1 MSGPILFL
9 DLATT
14 TGWCDGVP
22 GERPTSGTIRLA
34 GSGGP
39 NPEAYDTIYQFMDD
53 RLRLTRY
60 QMIAIEAP
68 QSPSHM
74 AGRTNVNTARR
85 LIGLCEVV
93 EWVAYR
99 HGYFGR
105 RMVEARVDDVRRH
118 LFSGSRPPKGEAKA
132 YVIDRVKAL
141 GYAPAD
147 DNEADAIAGWLYA
160 SGIVGSKIAQM
171 TTPLFNQKP

>member
-1 MSGPILFL
+1 MTGSILFL
-9 DLATT
+9 DLATQ
-14 TGWCDGVP
+14 TGWCEGVP
-22 GERPTSGTIRLA
+22 GQRPTSGTIRLA

-39 NPEAYDTIYQFMDD
+39 NAEAYNTLYQFLDD

-74 AGRTNVNTARR
+74 AGRTNANTLRR

-99 HGYFGR
+99 HGYFGK
-105 RMVEARVDDVRRH
+105 RMVEARVDDVRRY
-118 LFSGSRPPKGEAKA
+118 LFAGSRPAKGEAKIA
-132 YVIDRVKAL
+132 VVSRIKAL
-141 GYAPAD
+141 GYQPAD

-160 SGIVGSKIAQM
+160 SGIVGSKLAKM
-171 TTPLFNQKP
+171 TTPLFNQKQ